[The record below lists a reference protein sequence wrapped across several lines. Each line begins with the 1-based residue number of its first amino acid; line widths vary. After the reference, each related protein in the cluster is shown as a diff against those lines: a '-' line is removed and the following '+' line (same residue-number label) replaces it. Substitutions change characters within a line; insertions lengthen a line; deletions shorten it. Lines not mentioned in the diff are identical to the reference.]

1 MSKNALLN
9 RDHMQLLRGVS
20 RSFYLSIRLLPA
32 ALQGPISVGYLLARA
47 TDTVADTTALPQA
60 ERQRLLSEL
69 LAAIEAPVGQ
79 SLPKAADLSAFA
91 ERQTDPHERALMQA
105 LPACLTLLHTL
116 SAADQASS
124 RGIATGK
131 PLDLRSQGYG
141 RRRSSGSGSSAAGSS
156 GSGSPGQSNA
166 AALATPSPT
175 PAAPLPVAPLPDAS
189 VVPAAE
195 PSPWGKRRSSA
206 TAASSS
212 PPIQENADLTE
223 ANRSN
228 EGSAQLES
236 NAQAEAGSR
245 SFRDRL
251 NAIQMR

>member
-1 MSKNALLN
+1 MAWDPALLRKFN
-9 RDHMQLLRGVS
+9 ATGH
-20 RSFYLSIRLLPA
+20 FRLLN
-32 ALQGPISVGYLLARA
+32 QVR
-47 TDTVADTTALPQA
+47 
-60 ERQRLLSEL
+60 SEL
-69 LAAIEAPVGQ
+69 KANPIKRAAP
-79 SLPKAADLSAFA
+79 
-91 ERQTDPHERALMQA
+91 
-105 LPACLTLLHTL
+105 

-156 GSGSPGQSNA
+156 GSGSPGQSTA

-189 VVPAAE
+189 AVPAAE
-195 PSPWGKRRSSA
+195 PSPWGKRRSCA

-212 PPIQENADLTE
+212 PPIQENADPSDV
-223 ANRSN
+223 NRSSG
-228 EGSAQLES
+228 GSTELES